1 MTKEIW
7 KSVPGYEGYYEASTL
22 GNVRTVTRE
31 SHNGVGTFIRQS
43 VILKPSMQNN
53 GYYRVMLTKDKKNKY
68 VLVHRIV
75 ALTFID
81 NPLNKPIVNH
91 KDEDKH
97 NNRVD
102 NLEWFTKKENNNY
115 NNRQY
120 KIAAKNKS
128 NGFYEQNAI
137 KSRKPVLAVPVD
149 PSKET
154 ITLKSVTDGKNY
166 GFIPSEISAVAR
178 GRKKTHY
185 GYVFSYI

>member
-31 SHNGVGTFIRQS
+31 SHNSVGTFIRKS

-53 GYYRVMLTKDKKNKY
+53 GYYRVMLTKDKKHKY
-68 VLVHRIV
+68 MLVHRII

-91 KDEDKH
+91 KDENKH
-97 NNRVD
+97 NNCVD
-102 NLEWFTKKENNNY
+102 NLEWFTTKENNNY

-120 KIAAKNKS
+120 KIAAKNKA
-128 NGFYEQNAI
+128 NGTYDKLRNLT
-137 KSRKPVLAVPVD
+137 SKPVLAVPVD

-178 GRKKTHY
+178 GHKKTHY

>member
-22 GNVRTVTRE
+22 GNIKSVTRE
-31 SHNGVGTFIRQS
+31 VHNSVGTFIKQS

-53 GYYRVMLTKDKKNKY
+53 GYYRVMLTKDKKHKY
-68 VLVHRIV
+68 MLVHRII

-81 NPLNKPIVNH
+81 NPLNKSIVNH

-102 NLEWFTKKENNNY
+102 NLEWFTIKGNNNY

-128 NGFYEQNAI
+128 NGTYDKI
-137 KSRKPVLAVPVD
+137 RKLTSKPVLAVPVD

>member
-22 GNVRTVTRE
+22 GNIKSVTRE
-31 SHNGVGTFIRQS
+31 VNNSVGTFIKPS

-53 GYYRVMLTKDKKNKY
+53 GYYRVVLTKDKKHKY
-68 VLVHRIV
+68 MLVHRIV

-97 NNRVD
+97 NNCVD

-128 NGFYEQNAI
+128 NGVYEQNAI
-137 KSRKPVLAVPVD
+137 KNRKPVLAVPVD

-166 GFIPSEISAVAR
+166 GFITSEISAVAR

>member
-22 GNVRTVTRE
+22 GNIKSVTRE
-31 SHNGVGTFIRQS
+31 VNNSVGTFIKPS

-53 GYYRVMLTKDKKNKY
+53 GYYRVVLTKDKKHKY
-68 VLVHRIV
+68 MLVHRIV

-91 KDEDKH
+91 KDEDKQ
-97 NNRVD
+97 NNCVD

-128 NGFYEQNAI
+128 NGVYEQNAI
-137 KSRKPVLAVPVD
+137 KNRKPVLAVPVD
-149 PSKET
+149 PSKEI

-178 GRKKTHY
+178 GHKKTHY